1 MKCHIIY
8 FVLHWWYLLL
18 LNSSFR
24 YFLKTHIR
32 LLIFGHTPTTWLTQ
46 ISPHKEVQNMLFN
59 SLHITHKRTSE
70 GILSQPNISYR
81 IWRTR
86 KLNDTK
92 FFQNQKLY
100 RGSPTYTVFTT
111 ADPTTAIFG
120 LYMHKWGI
128 FALVGDSSTNAFFS
142 SPKIPIRWG
151 PFVLGKDLVY
161 VFIRKF

>member
-1 MKCHIIY
+1 
-8 FVLHWWYLLL
+8 
-18 LNSSFR
+18 
-24 YFLKTHIR
+24 
-32 LLIFGHTPTTWLTQ
+32 
-46 ISPHKEVQNMLFN
+46 MLFN

-128 FALVGDSSTNAFFS
+128 FALVGDSSTNTFFS
-142 SPKIPIRWG
+142 SPKIRVSRG
-151 PFVLGKDLVY
+151 PSVLGKDLVY

>member
-1 MKCHIIY
+1 
-8 FVLHWWYLLL
+8 
-18 LNSSFR
+18 
-24 YFLKTHIR
+24 
-32 LLIFGHTPTTWLTQ
+32 
-46 ISPHKEVQNMLFN
+46 MLFN

-100 RGSPTYTVFTT
+100 RGSPVFTT

-128 FALVGDSSTNAFFS
+128 FALVGDSPANANFA
-142 SPKIPIRWG
+142 
-151 PFVLGKDLVY
+151 
-161 VFIRKF
+161 